1 MKTYSKEE
9 IDQIVLINLICSIFS
24 ILGSLFIFFVF
35 IVHKKIRK
43 LPYRLIIYLTISDLG
58 TSIAFCLPVSDSWLC
73 NIQGGLLSYFMLSSI
88 FWCGIIS
95 HAMVKV
101 IKYNFDLEI
110 YEKRY
115 FLFGFGLPILS
126 LAILADIKSYKM
138 TYGFCWIYSGDK
150 SGSSWTREIIY
161 RVLTYYFP
169 LLIIQIYIFYLYL
182 MIRRHFYVN
191 SGLSTFHDDLK
202 RKIIIKMRLYP
213 IVLFI
218 CQIPCVVLRII
229 TIWNQPTWYFA
240 AIAGAGLS
248 INGMINAMVYGVTQD
263 VRNKMKKIFKKS
275 QKSEILKELD
285 CSTN

>member
-1 MKTYSKEE
+1 MKTYSDDE
-9 IDQIVLINLICSIFS
+9 IDQIVLINLICSILS

-88 FWCGIIS
+88 FWCSVIS

-101 IKYNFDLEI
+101 IKYNFDLEN

-115 FLFGFGLPILS
+115 LLFGFGLPFLS
-126 LAILADIKSYKM
+126 LAVLADIKNYKM
-138 TYGFCWIYSGDK
+138 TYGFCWIYSDNN
-150 SGSSWTREIIY
+150 SGASWTREIIY
-161 RVLTYYFP
+161 RAITYYFP
-169 LLIIQIYIFYLYL
+169 LILIQIYIFYLYF
-182 MIRRHFYVN
+182 MIKRHFYIN

-202 RKIIIKMRLYP
+202 RKIVLKMRLYP
-213 IVLFI
+213 IILFL
-218 CQIPCVVLRII
+218 CQIPCAVLRIL
-229 TIWNQPTWYFA
+229 TIWYHPAWYFA

-248 INGMINAMVYGVTQD
+248 INGMANAMVYGVTQD
-263 VRNKMKKIFKKS
+263 VRNKLKKVFKAGTQS
-275 QKSEILKELD
+275 DILQELD
-285 CSTN
+285 CSNN

>member
-1 MKTYSKEE
+1 MTNYTDEE
-9 IDQIVLINLICSIFS
+9 IEQIVLINLVCSLFS

-58 TSIAFCLPVSDSWLC
+58 TAIAFCLPITNSVLC
-73 NIQGGLLSYFMLSSI
+73 NIQGCLLSYFMLSSI
-88 FWCGIIS
+88 FWCAILS

-101 IKYNFDLEI
+101 IKYNFDLQK

-115 FLFGFGLPILS
+115 ILFGFGLPFLS
-126 LAILADIKSYKM
+126 LAVLADIRSYRM
-138 TYGFCWIYSGDK
+138 TYGFCWIYSDHK
-150 SGSSWTREIIY
+150 SQNSWTREIVY
-161 RVLTYYFP
+161 RVLTYYCP
-169 LLIIQIYIFYLYL
+169 LGIIQIYIFYLYF
-182 MIRRHFYVN
+182 IIKRHFYVN

-202 RKIIIKMRLYP
+202 RKIIVKMRLYP
-213 IVLFI
+213 VVLFI
-218 CQIPCVVLRII
+218 CQIPCVALRI
-229 TIWNQPTWYFA
+229 TAIWNIPAWYFA

-248 INGMINAMVYGVTQD
+248 INGMVNAMVYGVTQD

-275 QKSEILKELD
+275 QKSGILQELD